1 MDYFKRLLSC
11 LSSSGPC
18 TSIIHSVTSFV
29 FLRHCYVTFLLKN
42 FWWLSIHSQGIK
54 STFLSLS
61 QDPPNAHSNLIQFIF
76 PQLFSMA
83 PFHMLYFPANS
94 FFPCLLLIIHVTY
107 TSIHVYFSQSSLL
120 STNLHAPVIFPLK
133 SQSKRNLPPQDF
145 SADQVLSP
153 SSEAPNLLRG
163 HMSIAFLNCNYLC
176 T

>member
-1 MDYFKRLLSC
+1 M
-11 LSSSGPC
+11 
-18 TSIIHSVTSFV
+18 TSFV

-61 QDPPNAHSNLIQFIF
+61 QDRPPMHIPTWSNLSSHNYFLRLPFICSTF
-76 PQLFSMA
+76 QPTVFSLSTS
-83 PFHMLYFPANS
+83 HYSHNIYLNS
-94 FFPCLLLIIHVTY
+94 CLFFPEFFIEY
-107 TSIHVYFSQSSLL
+107 QSIC
-120 STNLHAPVIFPLK
+120 TIFPLK
-133 SQSKRNLPPQDF
+133 SQSKHNLLPQDF

-153 SSEAPNLLRG
+153 SSESPNLLRE